1 MEQSKEVTS
10 TKNLTKLKLPEKFWK
25 NDEPDLTRCVELNYL
40 TIQGNPA
47 RIRNILAT
55 TTTKPVSPK

>member
-1 MEQSKEVTS
+1 MEQNKEVTS
-10 TKNLTKLKLPEKFWK
+10 TKNLTKLKLPDKFWN

-47 RIRNILAT
+47 RIR
-55 TTTKPVSPK
+55 KY